1 MYFTWFR
8 PPHIFRQTVA
18 PLIRSKTLGN
28 SLDTGAQQHYEL
40 EAQKEVFYVLFF
52 FLSQHSVIDTG
63 DQIRRPTETRFA
75 FTLGILCVLRVLPL
89 FALSSLEGGEGDK
102 HLCDP
107 PSGAIIFRWE
117 RSGREKLSL
126 LLSWLSRRVTA
137 AATVVTVCMHA
148 GGERGHKK
156 RKRLLGS
163 GERPIG
169 KRFSSSS
176 VHFAERNEE
185 EQEHKTHVFSLLPS
199 LSLCSSCDEER
210 GRTAEGKKC
219 DSPFPP
225 FFPFFPP
232 SFSSLI
238 ALLPPSDHWPLSVF
252 TSPYTSVRPVCLSV
266 RRRRRRHRKIRGTEF
281 DFLLFPSVS
290 FLSLQVQ

>member
-18 PLIRSKTLGN
+18 PGTRPLIRSKTLGN

-117 RSGREKLSL
+117 RSGREKTISITIL
-126 LLSWLSRRVTA
+126 
-137 AATVVTVCMHA
+137 TVSEGHRNRDCSNLVHA
-148 GGERGHKK
+148 
-156 RKRLLGS
+156 
-163 GERPIG
+163 
-169 KRFSSSS
+169 
-176 VHFAERNEE
+176 
-185 EQEHKTHVFSLLPS
+185 
-199 LSLCSSCDEER
+199 
-210 GRTAEGKKC
+210 
-219 DSPFPP
+219 
-225 FFPFFPP
+225 
-232 SFSSLI
+232 
-238 ALLPPSDHWPLSVF
+238 
-252 TSPYTSVRPVCLSV
+252 
-266 RRRRRRHRKIRGTEF
+266 RRRRKRAQKKEAPFRQRRAAYRKT
-281 DFLLFPSVS
+281 LLFLFCALCRKKRGGAGTQNACLLSPSLP
-290 FLSLQVQ
+290 LSL